1 VPGRIDR
8 LAGLALFLP
17 CALLAQPPQWPTVQD
32 MERAVKQRPFP
43 NAERIA
49 AEPVPSPP
57 QLGPAPSRLDIEALS
72 RAGSG
77 IVAGEGARSATPPA
91 LRIFVTLDMPTASL
105 RLLLE
110 QAERAGAVL
119 VLRGLKAQ
127 SMHVTLEAV
136 RSLIGERKLGWLID
150 PEAFTRYGIQH
161 APTFVLA
168 LDDASA
174 GTGSCTGT
182 CSAGAF
188 LAIAGDVSL
197 DYALEAMRRQR
208 PGAAPRIDAILQRL
222 RSS

>member
-1 VPGRIDR
+1 VPARIDR
-8 LAGLALFLP
+8 LAGLALLVS
-17 CALLAQPPQWPTVQD
+17 CTVLAQAPQWPTVQE
-32 MERAVKQRPFP
+32 MERAAKERPFP

-57 QLGPAPSRLDIEALS
+57 QLAPAPPRLDIEALS

-77 IVAGEGARSATPPA
+77 VVAGEGARSATPPA
-91 LRIFVTLDMPTASL
+91 LRIFVTLDMPPASL
-105 RLLLE
+105 QLLLD

-127 SMHVTLEAV
+127 SMRVTLEAV
-136 RSLIGERKLGWLID
+136 RALIGERKLGWLID
-150 PEAFTRYGIQH
+150 PEAFTRYGVQQ

-168 LDDASA
+168 LDDAVA

-182 CSAGAF
+182 CSASAF

-208 PGAAPRIDAILQRL
+208 PVLAPRIDAILKRL
-222 RSS
+222 RPS